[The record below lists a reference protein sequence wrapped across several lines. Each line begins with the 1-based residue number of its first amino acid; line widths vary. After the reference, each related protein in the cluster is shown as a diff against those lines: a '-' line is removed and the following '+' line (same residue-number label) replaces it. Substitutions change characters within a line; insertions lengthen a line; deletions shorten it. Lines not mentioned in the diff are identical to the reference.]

1 MLQGM
6 LLRTR
11 LVTTSVFGDVHTR
24 DNAANAMLLLTP
36 QMSTIKTASYSQHD
50 AAAAPAA
57 YVQVQ
62 GGYKLLGNAPQHT
75 LVGGLARMHHTAC

>member
-1 MLQGM
+1 M

-57 YVQVQ
+57 YAATME
-62 GGYKLLGNAPQHT
+62 LAAAPWPHVDSNTSGSNQPH
-75 LVGGLARMHHTAC
+75 C